1 MTIDKSWTTIRR
13 RGSSNEF
20 WNGLQHFLQMAK
32 PFVNDRGFIKC
43 PCRHC
48 LNNASHQLEDLESHI
63 FRNSFMFGYNQWIH
77 HGEPV
82 TANVGTTVAG
92 PSGGIHERDEM
103 FDVLDDIIS
112 EDADEDAVGGSSS
125 NDQYDDLFAALRSEL
140 YHGVSSF
147 SSLNF
152 LVKLMHLKVLN
163 KWTNKSF
170 DELLK
175 LLKLAFPKI
184 DLVESYYE
192 AKKLMTKMGLGYSS
206 IHVCKNDCALFWKE
220 NSLKDT
226 CPVCSESRWK
236 LQSGKRSGKNVP
248 HKVLRYFPVG
258 PRLKRLFATSKTAKL
273 MWWHST
279 GKSKDNDVMRHPVDG
294 KSW

>member
-1 MTIDKSWTTIRR
+1 
-13 RGSSNEF
+13 
-20 WNGLQHFLQMAK
+20 
-32 PFVNDRGFIKC
+32 
-43 PCRHC
+43 
-48 LNNASHQLEDLESHI
+48 
-63 FRNSFMFGYNQWIH
+63 
-77 HGEPV
+77 
-82 TANVGTTVAG
+82 
-92 PSGGIHERDEM
+92 
-103 FDVLDDIIS
+103 
-112 EDADEDAVGGSSS
+112 
-125 NDQYDDLFAALRSEL
+125 
-140 YHGVSSF
+140 
-147 SSLNF
+147 
-152 LVKLMHLKVLN
+152 MHLKVLN

-184 DLVESYYE
+184 DLVESHYE

-258 PRLKRLFATSKTAKL
+258 PRLKRLFATSKTVKL
-273 MWWHST
+273 MRWHNT

-294 KSW
+294 KS

>member
-1 MTIDKSWTTIRR
+1 M
-13 RGSSNEF
+13 
-20 WNGLQHFLQMAK
+20 
-32 PFVNDRGFIKC
+32 
-43 PCRHC
+43 
-48 LNNASHQLEDLESHI
+48 
-63 FRNSFMFGYNQWIH
+63 
-77 HGEPV
+77 
-82 TANVGTTVAG
+82 
-92 PSGGIHERDEM
+92 
-103 FDVLDDIIS
+103 
-112 EDADEDAVGGSSS
+112 
-125 NDQYDDLFAALRSEL
+125 QYDDLFTALNLEL
-140 YHGVSSF
+140 YPGVSSF

-152 LVKLMHLKVLN
+152 LVKLMHLKVMN

-175 LLKLAFPKI
+175 LLKLAFPKM
-184 DLVESYYE
+184 DLVDAYYE
-192 AKKLMTKMGLGYSS
+192 AKKLMMKMGLGYSS

-273 MWWHST
+273 MRWHST
-279 GKSKDNDVMRHPVDG
+279 GKSKDNDVMWHPVDG
-294 KSW
+294 KSWQEFDKRHP